1 MKLIKAKQTF
11 KSVSAKQV
19 ELFPA
24 LAAKVGTKRPV
35 VEFDLPAYDVADLAE
50 FTPVQMGTVVECL
63 NTAVAQLAKDQFA
76 ANAGDW
82 GFLPT
87 VEGLSLE
94 ALAASFESVS
104 RGRVLTLENAGK
116 LAVWMQTNNQLLV
129 HGIQAADPTYTATQ
143 FAAIVGVVSQY
154 TKYEAKGS
162 EFLAKIVMRLE
173 QIAESLS
180 LDDSLVESFT
190 ADPVLAQV
198 YDALVKKFNKS
209 AEDEITEDAL

>member
-11 KSVSAKQV
+11 KSVSAKQA

-35 VEFDLPAYDVADLAE
+35 VEFELPSYAVADLAE
-50 FTPVQMGTVVECL
+50 FTPAQVATVVECL

-82 GFLPT
+82 SWLPT
-87 VEGLSLE
+87 VDGLSLE

-116 LAVWMQTNNQLLV
+116 LATWMMTNKEALIT
-129 HGIQAADPTYTATQ
+129 GIQAIEPSYTATQ
-143 FAAIVGVVSQY
+143 FTAIVGVVSQY

-173 QIAESLS
+173 QIAEALAG
-180 LDDSLVESFT
+180 DDSLVEGFT
-190 ADPVLAQV
+190 ADTVLTQV